1 MSVTEPVGRTGTPS
15 EGREGTPL
23 SMPPRSDVV
32 IVGGGVIGCACA
44 YFLTR
49 RGASVTLIEKGKVGH
64 GCSYGNAGWIV
75 PSHSLP
81 LPMPGMLRQ
90 AAKWL
95 LRPDSPLYIKP
106 RLDADLARWL
116 WRFLTCS
123 THRHVKYAAPVLAGL
138 ARHSL
143 ALFKALVEKHGA
155 EAIRFRQAGLLF
167 ACNTRTGLAKARE
180 ELEVVGELGVPGR
193 MLDADAL
200 REKEP
205 ALTGPLTGGVW
216 YESEAHAEPLK
227 TVEKLAELAVDQ
239 GATIIPATEVR
250 EIETAGAQITALRTT
265 RGRIGA
271 AQFVL
276 AAGSWTP
283 RLARL
288 LKLRVP
294 IEAGKGYALIVEPVS
309 PKLTVPTALVEKKVG
324 LTPRDGSMRLAGT
337 MELAGLDESITQRR
351 VDAIVRGAREFVSL
365 PREPRILETWCGMR
379 PCTPDGIP
387 MIGRPR
393 GWNNLTIAAGHAM
406 LGLTLSLAT
415 GQLVAD
421 LCTGNTPAVDPT
433 PFRPTRF

>member
-1 MSVTEPVGRTGTPS
+1 M
-15 EGREGTPL
+15 L
-23 SMPPRSDVV
+23 PRSDVV
-32 IVGGGVIGCACA
+32 IIGGGVIGCACA

-49 RGASVTLIEKGKVGH
+49 RGVSVTLVEKGKVGH

-90 AAKWL
+90 ATKWL

-116 WRFLTCS
+116 LRFLSFS
-123 THRHVKYAAPVLAGL
+123 THRHVRHAAPVLAGL

-143 ALFKALVEKHGA
+143 DLFRDFVEEHGA
-155 EAIRFRQAGLLF
+155 DSIRFRQAGLLF
-167 ACNTRTGLAKARE
+167 ACNTQMGLVKARE

-200 REKEP
+200 RAKEP

-227 TVEKLAELAVDQ
+227 TVEKLADLAADQ
-239 GATIIPATEVR
+239 GAVIIPDTEVR
-250 EIETAGAQITALRTT
+250 EIETTGGHITALRTT
-265 RGRIGA
+265 RGRIGG

-309 PKLTVPTALVEKKVG
+309 PELTVPTALVEKRVG

-351 VDAIVRGAREFVSL
+351 VDAIVRAAREFVSL
-365 PREPRILETWCGMR
+365 PREPRILETWGGMR

-387 MIGRPR
+387 MIGRPK

-415 GQLVAD
+415 GELVAD
-421 LCTGNTPAVDPT
+421 LCTGDTPAVDPEL
-433 PFRPTRF
+433 FRSTRF